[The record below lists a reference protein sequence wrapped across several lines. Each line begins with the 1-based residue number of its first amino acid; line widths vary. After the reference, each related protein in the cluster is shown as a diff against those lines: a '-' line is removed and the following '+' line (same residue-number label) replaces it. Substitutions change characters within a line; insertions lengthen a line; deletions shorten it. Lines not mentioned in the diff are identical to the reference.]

1 MCSPKAMIKV
11 KNIVKDINTAG
22 QTTVAKGTLA
32 HQRGV
37 GMIEVLVTLLV
48 LSVGLLGVA
57 SLQFVGSFSNKE
69 ALARTHAVMI
79 AQQMSERLRAS
90 TVASQ
95 VTDGFVVHNNYFDED
110 IYNFGNLSCGSSLSD
125 HACHCPAIPATI
137 PNCQTGE
144 CSADEV
150 ATFDAY
156 QMSCSLARETPSA
169 TLEVSCDDSNT
180 ADADACTAGSIHTIL
195 VKWPMQSWRGQVKN
209 ANQKCNTT
217 GQQDFD
223 CVVVEVTL

>member
-1 MCSPKAMIKV
+1 MKKV
-11 KNIVKDINTAG
+11 KRINTA
-22 QTTVAKGTLA
+22 THTIAAARPIAK
-32 HQRGV
+32 QRGV

-90 TVASQ
+90 TVSSQ
-95 VTDGFVVHNNYFDED
+95 ITDGFVVHNNYFDED

-137 PNCQTGE
+137 PNCQTGD
-144 CSADEV
+144 CSADQV
-150 ATFDAY
+150 AIFDAY
-156 QMSCSLARETPSA
+156 QMSCSLSRETPNASMK
-169 TLEVSCDDSNT
+169 VSCDDSDT
-180 ADADACTAGSIHTIL
+180 TDTDDCTAGSMHTIL
-195 VKWPMQSWRGQVKN
+195 VKWPMQSWRDQYKK
-209 ANQKCNTT
+209 ASKKCNTT
-217 GQQDFD
+217 GQQQYD
-223 CVVVEVTL
+223 CVVIEVTL